1 MNDVQIELM
10 VPRHHPSFADH
21 FPGKPIAPGALI
33 LQWLCERVQGHCP
46 GQRVSRVKSMKF
58 LGTLAPGDHCC
69 LSLAVGARAGQLN
82 LKLQRGEETVCQGVV
97 VLADAAGPA
106 Q

>member
-1 MNDVQIELM
+1 MNETLIELI
-10 VPRHHPSFADH
+10 VPQHHPSFADH

-33 LQWLCERVQGHCP
+33 LQWLCQRVQGHYP
-46 GQRVSRVKSMKF
+46 GRRVSLVKSMKF

-82 LKLQRGEETVCQGVV
+82 LKLLRGEDTVCQGVIELV
-97 VLADAAGPA
+97 DEAGA
-106 Q
+106 GQ